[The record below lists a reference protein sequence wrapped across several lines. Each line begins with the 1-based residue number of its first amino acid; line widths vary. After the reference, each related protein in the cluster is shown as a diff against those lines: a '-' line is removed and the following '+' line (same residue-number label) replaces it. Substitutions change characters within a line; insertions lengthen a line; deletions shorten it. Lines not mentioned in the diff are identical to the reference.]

1 MEIGLVIGSVVVS
14 SDMVVNVVDCEMDEH
29 TVNFDRNW
37 MGETEHYKNVE
48 VVAYD
53 AQDQTDSMENLD
65 GSAILNCKYWSMGV
79 W

>member
-1 MEIGLVIGSVVVS
+1 MIGN
-14 SDMVVNVVDCEMDEH
+14 MVVGPDMTVVDFEMDEY
-29 TVNFDRNW
+29 TVNSDRNW
-37 MGETEHYKNVE
+37 MDETEHCTDVE

-53 AQDQTDSMENLD
+53 AQYQTDSMENLD